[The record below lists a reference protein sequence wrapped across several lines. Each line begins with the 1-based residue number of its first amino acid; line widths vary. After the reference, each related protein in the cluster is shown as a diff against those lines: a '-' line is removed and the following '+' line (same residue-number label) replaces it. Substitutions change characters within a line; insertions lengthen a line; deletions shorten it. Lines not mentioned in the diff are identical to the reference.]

1 LAKSYQRKSSE
12 EQRMSIPTPSE
23 LYPVIIDEIRAH
35 GSKARLRDLCSA
47 IAKRF
52 PQLTSTDL

>member
-1 LAKSYQRKSSE
+1 
-12 EQRMSIPTPSE
+12 MSITTPSE

-35 GSKARLRDLCSA
+35 GGKARLRDLGSA
-47 IAKRF
+47 ITKRF

>member
-1 LAKSYQRKSSE
+1 
-12 EQRMSIPTPSE
+12 MSIPTPSE

-35 GSKARLRDLCSA
+35 ASKARLRDLCSA
-47 IAKRF
+47 IARRF